1 MICSNCGFD
10 NNSEVKYCTEC
21 GNKLPVTFSNYKTEK
36 EDETNTEENASMN
49 DKIDNMN
56 SSSETEENK
65 TQGSSYNYESFN
77 DADQNNFA
85 YTYEYNDN
93 DNEEPKKPGF
103 VFGVASFVLAM
114 VALVIGCCCCTCFSW
129 FVWLMIILEI
139 ASIALGIISLVK
151 KERKKAFPIIGIVIA
166 GILLV
171 LSCSNRML
179 NFAGKLGNAF
189 FPTVQYNSSQYESEI
204 VDDFIDLILD
214 NIYGE
219 EY

>member
-49 DKIDNMN
+49 DNKYNMN

-77 DADQNNFA
+77 DADQNNSA

-93 DNEEPKKPGF
+93 EEPKNPGF